1 MIPANGLSDRLD
13 RVRRQGKRSWVS
25 RWHRPQVEDTIMSHL
40 KAGKR
45 MLKVA
50 ALVGVGTLRRVKREM
65 AGQMA
70 MAA

>member
-1 MIPANGLSDRLD
+1 
-13 RVRRQGKRSWVS
+13 
-25 RWHRPQVEDTIMSHL
+25 MSHL